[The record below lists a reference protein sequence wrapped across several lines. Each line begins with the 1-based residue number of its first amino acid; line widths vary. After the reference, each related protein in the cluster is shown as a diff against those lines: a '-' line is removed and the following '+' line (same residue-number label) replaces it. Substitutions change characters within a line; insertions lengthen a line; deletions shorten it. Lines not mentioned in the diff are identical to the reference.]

1 MVNISNLPST
11 FASVVVVLFY
21 FSKKRKRETMT
32 GRRSQTDS
40 RTINKYFNACVYV
53 QACIFLYDHTN
64 EAYLSDFLHKSSI
77 CISRIN
83 HTKEAFFK
91 VHKSSFI
98 TNRQGCW
105 QDNQRRKTD
114 GRQSAGVCPLGG
126 DEERKRKARGR
137 FKIINNDPEYFKNVC
152 YTFPPQLRV
161 VTSLSTRANHWNC

>member
-21 FSKKRKRETMT
+21 LSKKRKRETMT

-40 RTINKYFNACVYV
+40 RTINIYFNARVYV

-77 CISRIN
+77 CISRIK
-83 HTKEAFFK
+83 HTNEAFFK
-91 VHKSSFI
+91 VHKKKAFFSFI

-105 QDNQRRKTD
+105 QDNQRRTTD
-114 GRQSAGVCPLGG
+114 GRQSAGVLMST
-126 DEERKRKARGR
+126 RGR
-137 FKIINNDPEYFKNVC
+137 RREE
-152 YTFPPQLRV
+152 T
-161 VTSLSTRANHWNC
+161 